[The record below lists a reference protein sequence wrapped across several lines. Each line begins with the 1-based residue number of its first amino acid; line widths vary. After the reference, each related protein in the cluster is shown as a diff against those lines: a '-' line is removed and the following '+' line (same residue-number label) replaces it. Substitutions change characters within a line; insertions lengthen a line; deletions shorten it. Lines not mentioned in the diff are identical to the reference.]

1 MNKLLEL
8 KGITVDFYSRKRL
21 FRSQALRAVDD
32 VSLELG
38 VGETLG
44 IVGQSG
50 CGKTTLG
57 RVSLRLQKPTA
68 GAVIFNGEDISQT
81 PEASLKPFR
90 RRMQG
95 IFQDPFA
102 SIDPFMNV
110 YQILEEPL
118 IIHGIGT
125 GGHRRE
131 MIIRVLEEV
140 KLRPTGEFLPKY
152 THMLS
157 GGQRQRLAIAR
168 ALILEPQYILAD
180 EPVSMID
187 ASNRAE
193 ILYLFKELQKSR
205 RMGYLYIT
213 HDIATAR
220 YFCHRIAVMYLGKIV
235 ELGPTLSLLRNPH
248 HPYTRALINAVPSPD
263 PANRFHQRQVIPG
276 EPPSPIGAPSGCRF
290 HPRCPDIVLG
300 KCDIQQPPTLA
311 VDKGHITACHL
322 YS

>member
-21 FRSQALRAVDD
+21 FRSRVLRAVDD

-57 RVSLRLQKPTA
+57 RVSLRLLKPTA
-68 GAVIFNGEDISQT
+68 GAILFNGEDISQT
-81 PEASLKPFR
+81 PEAGLKTLR

-118 IIHGIGT
+118 IIHSIGT
-125 GGHRRE
+125 NSQRRE
-131 MIIRVLEEV
+131 MIDRVLEEV
-140 KLRPTGEFLPKY
+140 KLRPASEFLPKF

-235 ELGPTLSLLRNPH
+235 EMGPTLRLLRNPR

-263 PANRFHQRQVIPG
+263 PSNRFHERQVIPG
-276 EPPSPIGAPSGCRF
+276 EPPSPIGAPAGCRF
-290 HPRCPDIVLG
+290 HPRCPDIILG
-300 KCDIQQPPTLA
+300 KCDIQPPPTLT
-311 VDKGHITACHL
+311 VEKGHLTACHL

>member
-1 MNKLLEL
+1 M
-8 KGITVDFYSRKRL
+8 
-21 FRSQALRAVDD
+21 LRAVDD

-57 RVSLRLQKPTA
+57 RVSLRLLKPTA

-81 PEASLKPFR
+81 PESGLKALR

-118 IIHGIGT
+118 IIHSIGT
-125 GGHRRE
+125 SSQRRQ
-131 MIIRVLEEV
+131 MIDRVLEEV
-140 KLRPTGEFLPKY
+140 KLRPASEFLPKF

-220 YFCHRIAVMYLGKIV
+220 YFCHRIAVMYLGKVV
-235 ELGPTLSLLRNPH
+235 EMGPTLRLLRNPR

-263 PANRFHQRQVIPG
+263 PSNRFHERQVIPG
-276 EPPSPIGAPSGCRF
+276 EPPSPIGAPAGCRF
-290 HPRCPDIVLG
+290 HPRCPDIILG
-300 KCDIQQPPTLA
+300 KCDIQPPPTLT
-311 VDKGHITACHL
+311 VEKGHLTACHL